1 MTQTPVQCGGKQ
13 RQRFLK
19 REPPPSAMP
28 PIVPRPVKPAPLNE
42 GFAMGAL
49 ADAVQV
55 PGTHDAASAVSG
67 GLGGSGSLD
76 AASAVSSWP
85 ERGRCVS
92 DGAASAVSPGNAAAL
107 PAGQSR
113 RDAPT
118 VGLYARG
125 SKRLA
130 LDIAGDRAILAK
142 QVERLEA
149 KTYANSSMAVVEMK
163 LATWCQVARAAGHE
177 DPFKQCKSVIM
188 DTIAAL
194 WGAHYRSIDT
204 YASIAKQK
212 MIERDGSLWDS
223 TRLHFVRALRA
234 AKRGQGPP
242 KQASAL
248 PVERFGE
255 LPGAA
260 DAWASDGPLWPRRL
274 NILAAWWML
283 REIEAANLTVSCAT
297 FTGTEATLRLPASKT
312 DQTGLGTARTL
323 ACTCKA
329 GRDLLC
335 PWHTLKEQVV
345 WASGRAKEVKTALTS
360 FPLFP
365 SASGQVVTKVA
376 AAATIVQAA
385 QTLGLV
391 THEDTGAAKFS
402 GHSWRVSGAQ
412 FLARSGIDIWRIQL
426 HGRWG
431 SAAVLGYV
439 KLAALHASLAVEA
452 TLNRDL
458 SHVREAIVAA
468 KVRLAQLTDAPQP
481 GNQATQNVIESELGE
496 SLVRGTGVLG
506 PPCMSDL
513 LDGVGSKHA
522 VQRQPWDAE
531 VLVHN
536 FAGDRKAHALR
547 PPQVLPVHLREAEVR
562 EEKIDSYLAKIAV
575 LQQITWCGW
584 QFGECNTAQL
594 VVLHKHVDDYNL
606 CQRCFGKA
614 VATVSS
620 SSDVESD

>member
-1 MTQTPVQCGGKQ
+1 MGPLVGTTAVACDSDDVGPVETLGNWEPVETP
-13 RQRFLK
+13 
-19 REPPPSAMP
+19 
-28 PIVPRPVKPAPLNE
+28 
-42 GFAMGAL
+42 
-49 ADAVQV
+49 
-55 PGTHDAASAVSG
+55 
-67 GLGGSGSLD
+67 GSG
-76 AASAVSSWP
+76 P
-85 ERGRCVS
+85 
-92 DGAASAVSPGNAAAL
+92 
-107 PAGQSR
+107 SR

-118 VGLYARG
+118 VGQYARG

-130 LDIAGDRAILAK
+130 LTIAGDKAALAR

-149 KTYANSSMAVVEMK
+149 KTYANSSMAVVDMK
-163 LATWCQVARAAGHE
+163 RDTWCQVARAAGHE
-177 DPFKQCKSVIM
+177 DPFKQCKEVIM

-223 TRLHFVRALRA
+223 TRLRFVRALRA

-255 LPGAA
+255 LSEAE
-260 DAWASDGPLWPRRL
+260 DAWAPDGPLWPRRL
-274 NILAAWWML
+274 NIVAAWWML
-283 REIEAANLTVSCAT
+283 REIEAANLAVACAT
-297 FTGTEATLRLPASKT
+297 FAGTEATLRLPASKT

-329 GRDLLC
+329 GRDQLC
-335 PWHTLKEQVV
+335 PWHTLKDQVV
-345 WASGRAKEVKTALTS
+345 WATGLAKAAKIALAK

-365 SASGQVVTKVA
+365 SASGQVVAKVA
-376 AAATIVQAA
+376 AAATIM
-385 QTLGLV
+385 QTAEALGLV
-391 THEDTGAAKFS
+391 THEDTGAARFT

-439 KLAALHASLAVEA
+439 KLAALHSSLAVEA

-468 KVRLAQLTDAPQP
+468 KVRLAQLTQVETP
-481 GNQATQNVIESELGE
+481 GAHAGIRATQTIIESELGE
-496 SLVRGTGVLG
+496 SLVRGAGVLG
-506 PPCMSDL
+506 TPCMADL
-513 LDGVGSKHA
+513 LDGVGSRHA
-522 VQRQPWDAE
+522 VQRHPWDAE

-547 PPQVLPVHLREAEVR
+547 PPQVLPVHLREVEVR
-562 EEKIDSYLAKIAV
+562 EEKVDIYLAKIAS
-575 LQQITWCGW
+575 LQQVTWCGW
-584 QFGECNTAQL
+584 QFGDCNTAQL
-594 VVLHKHVDDYNL
+594 VVLRKHVDDYNL
-606 CQRCFGKA
+606 CQRCFGRA
-614 VATVSS
+614 FAGEPS